1 MKRKLMA
8 VLGSVLLSGAAQAGG
23 FQVNLQGQKQ
33 IGMGHTGTGLAL
45 DEASVFFN
53 PGAMS
58 HLRENGFQ
66 IGVSGIISKIAYL
79 EKAPGN
85 ATAESDNPLG
95 TPFAGYGVY
104 GKDESPL
111 KFGLGVY
118 TPFGSSVK
126 WGNQWIGRFGLN
138 ELTLQAIFIQ
148 PTVSYKIGDKVGIG
162 AGFVYSTGMVNL
174 KRNLPV
180 QNGQGEE
187 GSIELD
193 GRASGFGF
201 NAGIFFQPTEKL
213 SVGVTYR
220 SKVEMEVEGG
230 DVTNKVAPSLA
241 NRFPNTEFDATLPLP
256 SNITLGLGFKPTE
269 KLTLAADVQRVNWSA
284 YEKLRFDFK
293 EAVGG
298 NNFTESARNYEDV
311 YIYRLG
317 AQYQVTD
324 AFALRAGGYYDNTP
338 VQAGY
343 LTPETPDA
351 NAIGISGGLGYKFSD
366 KFQVDASFLYITK
379 EERFDEADKSGGIA
393 GTYKTNVYIPGLALS
408 YKF

>member
-1 MKRKLMA
+1 MKCKLMA

-66 IGVSGIISKIAYL
+66 VGVSGIISKIAYL

-85 ATAESDNPLG
+85 TTAESDNPLG

-104 GKDESPL
+104 GKDGSSL

-118 TPFGSSVK
+118 TPFGSSVR
-126 WGNQWIGRFGLN
+126 WGDKWIGRFGLD

-148 PTVSYKIGDKVGIG
+148 PTVSYKIGEKIGIG
-162 AGFVYSTGMVNL
+162 AGLVYSTGKVNL
-174 KRNLPV
+174 KRNLSL
-180 QNGQGEE
+180 QNQQGEE
-187 GSIELD
+187 SKAEFD
-193 GRASGFGF
+193 GKADGWGF
-201 NAGIFFQPTEKL
+201 NAGVFFKPSDKFF
-213 SVGVTYR
+213 VGVTYR
-220 SKVEMEVEGG
+220 SKVEMEVDGG
-230 DVTNKVAPSLA
+230 DATFTVPASLA
-241 NRFPNTEFDATLPLP
+241 SQVPNTQFDATLPLP
-256 SNITLGLGFKPTE
+256 SNITLGIGFMPTD

-293 EAVGG
+293 KAVNGAT
-298 NNFTESARNYEDV
+298 FTESARNYEDV

-317 AQYQVTD
+317 AQYQVSE
-324 AFALRAGGYYDNTP
+324 AFALRVGGYYDNTP

-351 NAIGISGGLGYKFSD
+351 NAIGISGGLGYKFSE

>member
-1 MKRKLMA
+1 MKLKLMA

-33 IGMGHTGTGLAL
+33 IGMGHAGTGLAL
-45 DEASVFFN
+45 DEASIFFN

-66 IGVSGIISKIAYL
+66 VGVSGIISKIAYL
-79 EKAPGN
+79 QMAPGN
-85 ATAESDNPLG
+85 ATAESDNPVG

-104 GKDESPL
+104 GKEESPL

-118 TPFGSSVK
+118 TPYGSSVK
-126 WGNQWIGRFGLN
+126 WGDEWIGRTGLN
-138 ELTLQAIFIQ
+138 SLKLQAIFIQ
-148 PTVSYKIGDKVGIG
+148 PTVSYKLGEKVGIG

-174 KRNLPV
+174 QRSIPV
-180 QNGQGEE
+180 QNEAGEY
-187 GSIELD
+187 GKLELD
-193 GRASGFGF
+193 GKASGMGY

-220 SKVEMEVEGG
+220 SKIEMEVEGG
-230 DVTNKVAPSLA
+230 DVTADVASA
-241 NRFPNTEFDATLPLP
+241 VASNFPDTEFDATLPLP
-256 SNITLGLGFKPTE
+256 SNITLGIGFKPND

-293 EAVGG
+293 DAVAGS
-298 NNFTESARNYEDV
+298 NFSESARNYEDV

-317 AQYQVTD
+317 AQYQVTE

-338 VQAGY
+338 VQDGY

-351 NAIGISGGLGYKFSD
+351 NAIGISGGLGYKFGD
-366 KFQVDASFLYITK
+366 NFQVDASFLYITK
-379 EERFDEADKSGGIA
+379 EERTDKADKSGGIA